1 MRKTE
6 TTTSYHHGVYGA
18 TRNQPATHQHQP
30 DMGMHAEATTP
41 ALALDIQA
49 VSKRFG
55 KEAKPRRFWDSNTQ
69 DTPTAPVTLAVDT
82 VGLQVRRGEIF
93 GLLGANGSG
102 KSTLIR
108 LVSTL
113 LEPDAGS
120 IHVFG
125 YDIAQHP
132 RAVQRMINRV
142 SVEASFFKKLSAL
155 ENLLYAARLYDL
167 SAGEARQQAIAIL
180 RQLGLS
186 EKRLY
191 EPLEHMSRGMQQKV
205 AIARGLLTAPVL
217 LLLDEPT
224 TGLDPRSKQDVQRF
238 VLKMRRDHATTV
250 FLTTHD
256 MDEAD
261 RLCDRI
267 AIIDKGRIVAL
278 DTPAALKQQV
288 GAQQGTNGATTM
300 EAVFLALTGRSIE
313 DDFDPDEPAPATAG
327 DTLPASAI
335 SAMEE

>member
-1 MRKTE
+1 VI
-6 TTTSYHHGVYGA
+6 TS
-18 TRNQPATHQHQP
+18 QPATTRPGAHP
-30 DMGMHAEATTP
+30 LVPEDGTP
-41 ALALDIQA
+41 ALEIVAA
-49 VSKRFG
+49 VKRFG
-55 KEAKPRRFWDSNTQ
+55 KEDKQKRPFWKLGAQTPRELTI
-69 DTPTAPVTLAVDT
+69 AVDQMNIT
-82 VGLQVRRGEIF
+82 VRRGEIF

-113 LEPDAGS
+113 LIPDGGE
-120 IHVFG
+120 IRVFG
-125 YDIAQHP
+125 HDV
-132 RAVQRMINRV
+132 RREERTVRRLINRV

-155 ENLLYAARLYDL
+155 ENLMYAARLYDMP
-167 SAGEARQQAIAIL
+167 AAEARERSIYIL
-180 RQLGLS
+180 RKLGLG

-238 VLKMRRDHATTV
+238 ILRMRREHETTV

-267 AIIDKGRIVAL
+267 AIIDNGRIVAL
-278 DTPAALKQQV
+278 DTPAALKHTI
-288 GAQQGTNGATTM
+288 GAQNGRNGTTTM
-300 EAVFLALTGRSIE
+300 EDVFLALTGKSLD
-313 DDFDPDEPAPATAG
+313 DDFEVEEDAVIDDE
-327 DTLPASAI
+327 
-335 SAMEE
+335 

>member
-1 MRKTE
+1 MKPASHSATNGQAAHEEVVALEITGAYKRFRKE
-6 TTTSYHHGVYGA
+6 SGP
-18 TRNQPATHQHQP
+18 QPAFW
-30 DMGMHAEATTP
+30 
-41 ALALDIQA
+41 
-49 VSKRFG
+49 KRSG
-55 KEAKPRRFWDSNTQ
+55 RPKRELT
-69 DTPTAPVTLAVDT
+69 VAVDNISIR
-82 VGLQVRRGEIF
+82 VPRGEIF

-113 LEPDAGS
+113 LIPDGGD
-120 IHVFG
+120 IRVFG
-125 YDIAQHP
+125 YDVHNDERIV
-132 RAVQRMINRV
+132 RRLINRV

-155 ENLLYAARLYDL
+155 ENLMYAARLYDMPID
-167 SAGEARQQAIAIL
+167 EARQKAVFIL
-180 RQLGLS
+180 GKLGMA

-191 EPLEHMSRGMQQKV
+191 EPLENMSRGMQQKV

-238 VLKMRRDHATTV
+238 IQRMRREHDTTV

-267 AIIDKGRIVAL
+267 AVIADGKIVAL
-278 DTPAALKQQV
+278 DTPAELKRQI
-288 GAQQGTNGATTM
+288 GAQSGKNGSATM
-300 EAVFLALTGRSIE
+300 EDVFLALTGKSLD
-313 DDFDPDEPAPATAG
+313 DDFEVEAETAEMAEPAYSEG
-327 DTLPASAI
+327 D
-335 SAMEE
+335 

>member
-1 MRKTE
+1 MEEPTV
-6 TTTSYHHGVYGA
+6 TTVQEPA
-18 TRNQPATHQHQP
+18 ADALLQQLLIADQPAPVHGSDTQTAAQQ
-30 DMGMHAEATTP
+30 T
-41 ALALDIQA
+41 ALAIVDVVKQ
-49 VSKRFG
+49 FG
-55 KEAKPRRFWDSNTQ
+55 KDPSQRRFWKKHAN
-69 DTPTAPVTLAVDT
+69 PKPVTVAVDHIS
-82 VGLQVRRGEIF
+82 LHVRRGEIF

-113 LEPDAGS
+113 LQPDSGT
-120 IHVFG
+120 IRVFG
-125 YDIAQHP
+125 YDV
-132 RAVQRMINRV
+132 RKDERTVQRMINRV

-167 SAGEARQQAIAIL
+167 PIDQARWETVRILAG
-180 RQLGLS
+180 LGLS

-205 AIARGLLTAPVL
+205 AIARGLLTSPML

-238 VLKMRRDHATTV
+238 VQHMRAQHHTTI

-267 AIIDKGRIVAL
+267 AVIDSGRIVAL
-278 DTPAALKQQV
+278 DTPAGLKRRV
-288 GAQQGTNGATTM
+288 GMHNGKSEAATM
-300 EAVFLALTGRSIE
+300 EEVFLALTGKSLDDDSVLSE
-313 DDFDPDEPAPATAG
+313 DE
-327 DTLPASAI
+327 L
-335 SAMEE
+335 